1 MSGDYEALDEARNSY
16 LASTRSL
23 PEAGRR
29 YAEAEAEYQKA
40 KAVRVMELRDEKVP
54 ATLIALMVKGD
65 PAVNRKLFDRDSA
78 KSLYEATNKAID
90 TYKLDA
96 RLLESRIQRDWNSQG
111 GIL

>member
-16 LASTRSL
+16 LKATRSL
-23 PEAGRR
+23 PEMAAK
-29 YAEAEAEYQKA
+29 YAEAEAEYQRA
-40 KAVRVMELRDEKVP
+40 KAVRVMEMRADGVP
-54 ATLIALMVKGD
+54 ATLIQLMVKGD
-65 PAVNRKLFDRDSA
+65 KAVNRKLFERDSA